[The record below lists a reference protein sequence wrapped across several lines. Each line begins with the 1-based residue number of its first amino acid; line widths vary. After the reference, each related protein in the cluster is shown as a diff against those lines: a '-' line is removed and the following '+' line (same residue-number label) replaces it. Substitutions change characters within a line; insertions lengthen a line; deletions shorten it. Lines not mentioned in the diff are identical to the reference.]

1 MAVNNRD
8 RVGRA
13 LDAHLGPAMGVWVDR
28 RMTKRSLA
36 GGNWKAAYAGQ
47 NVDSGPSALIAI
59 VFDSYQDVFKAEIG
73 SKGRSLLDLVRSAR
87 NDYAHN
93 QPFSVDAAYKALDRI
108 EEFLVLIDAPEASEV
123 GASKTE
129 LMRQKLEA
137 EARRATPKP
146 EAMFTEPAAGL
157 RPWREVAQPHD
168 DVAQGRYDVA
178 EFAANLAQVAAGK
191 GLAEYKDPDGQRVL
205 TQLRVGIV
213 GAGGTGS
220 AVFEQL
226 VRIGVGQ
233 ILIIDPDT
241 INDDGSNVTRVYGS
255 TMADV
260 GKAKVDLAK
269 RNADQ
274 IGFGT
279 RVTAVT
285 GTINDLATA
294 QLLTTCDV
302 IFGCTDDNRGR
313 VTLARIATWYLIPVI
328 DMGVKLTSTDSTLR
342 GIEGRITSIGPFAG
356 CLQCRGRISAA
367 ALQTEVFN
375 PIERGRRIEE
385 GYAQGL
391 DDRDPAVIA
400 FTTGVAAHA
409 VSELLHRIFALDDSP
424 SGELIIRFHRRDI
437 RRNTRSG
444 RPEHWC
450 TDPNNVGSGD
460 TAPFVGTLWTS

>member
-1 MAVNNRD
+1 MTIRHTIVFTSPLHAEILAGADSVVARPVRSNSGVLLLAR
-8 RVGRA
+8 RVGEDPA
-13 LDAHLGPAMGVWVDR
+13 DGEVAVHLGP
-28 RMTKRSLA
+28 
-36 GGNWKAAYAGQ
+36 GG
-47 NVDSGPSALIAI
+47 L
-59 VFDSYQDVFKAEIG
+59 
-73 SKGRSLLDLVRSAR
+73 
-87 NDYAHN
+87 
-93 QPFSVDAAYKALDRI
+93 
-108 EEFLVLIDAPEASEV
+108 
-123 GASKTE
+123 
-129 LMRQKLEA
+129 
-137 EARRATPKP
+137 
-146 EAMFTEPAAGL
+146 
-157 RPWREVAQPHD
+157 EVASNVVAGVLPDSTGQVPIGAARVVGDSWRLLLPQND
-168 DVAQGRYDVA
+168 D
-178 EFAANLAQVAAGK
+178 
-191 GLAEYKDPDGQRVL
+191 GLPVTFDRQIRAFGPDGQRVL

-226 VRIGVGQ
+226 VRIGVGK

-313 VTLARIATWYLIPVI
+313 VTLARLATWYLIPVI

-342 GIEGRITSIGPFAG
+342 GIEGRITSIGPSTG

-367 ALQTEVFN
+367 ALQTEVLN
-375 PIERGRRIEE
+375 PIERERRIEE

-409 VSELLHRIFALDDSP
+409 VSELLQRIFALDDSP

-444 RPEHWC
+444 RPGHWC